1 MFRLQKYVDP
11 DRNSFAPRM
20 SPQRPS
26 SLVWPLLIT
35 LALIWGS
42 SFILMKRGLY
52 ADGVP
57 MLSPW
62 QLATVRLGV
71 AWMALSPFL
80 LRHHAYLRS
89 HFWPLFGAGLL
100 GNGIPA
106 FLFATA
112 QSRIDSSLS
121 GMLNSLTPLMTL
133 LAGLLLFGTRVR
145 GIHVMGILL
154 GLLGAAGL
162 ILVARD
168 GGPLEVNAYALLPV
182 LGTVCYGLSGNIV
195 KRHLYSLPPIATAA
209 LALTFVGPVAL
220 LLAAGSGLDDT
231 LTHVP
236 GAGKALGFVVLLAVM
251 SSALALVLWNMLL
264 QHTSAL
270 RASSVTYLMPVV
282 AIGWGLLDGE
292 VIGLRELG
300 MIALVLSGVYIVSIA
315 ERGR

>member
-1 MFRLQKYVDP
+1 M
-11 DRNSFAPRM
+11 
-20 SPQRPS
+20 
-26 SLVWPLLIT
+26 VWPLLLV

-62 QLATVRLGV
+62 QLAIVRLSV
-71 AWMALSPFL
+71 AWLVLLPFM

-89 HFWPLFGAGLL
+89 HFWALLGAGVL

-106 FLFATA
+106 LLFATA

-133 LAGLLLFGTRVR
+133 IAGVLLFGTRVR
-145 GIHVMGILL
+145 GIHMVGIGL
-154 GLLGAAGL
+154 GLVGAAGL
-162 ILVARD
+162 ILVARG
-168 GGPLEVNAYALLPV
+168 GGPLDVNAYALLPV

-209 LALTFVGPVAL
+209 LALTFVGPLSLVL
-220 LLAAGSGLDDT
+220 VAGSGLDDT
-231 LTHVP
+231 LASVP
-236 GAGKALGFVVLLAVM
+236 GSGRALGFVVLLAVM

-282 AIGWGLLDGE
+282 AIGWGVLDGE
-292 VIGLRELG
+292 SIGLRELG
-300 MIALVLSGVYIVSIA
+300 MIALVLSGVYIVGIA

>member
-1 MFRLQKYVDP
+1 
-11 DRNSFAPRM
+11 
-20 SPQRPS
+20 
-26 SLVWPLLIT
+26 
-35 LALIWGS
+35 
-42 SFILMKRGLY
+42 MKRGLY

-62 QLATVRLGV
+62 QLAIVRLSV
-71 AWMALSPFL
+71 AWLVLLPFM

-89 HFWPLFGAGLL
+89 HFWALLGAGVL

-133 LAGLLLFGTRVR
+133 IAGVLLFGTRVR
-145 GIHVMGILL
+145 GIHMVGIGL
-154 GLLGAAGL
+154 GLVGAAGL
-162 ILVARD
+162 ILVARG
-168 GGPLEVNAYALLPV
+168 GGPLDVNAYALLPV

-209 LALTFVGPVAL
+209 LALTFVGPLSLVL
-220 LLAAGSGLDDT
+220 VAGSGLDDT
-231 LTHVP
+231 LASVP
-236 GAGKALGFVVLLAVM
+236 GSGRALGFVVLLAVM

-282 AIGWGLLDGE
+282 AIGWGVLDGE
-292 VIGLRELG
+292 SIGLRELG
-300 MIALVLSGVYIVSIA
+300 MIALVLSGVYIVGIA

>member
-1 MFRLQKYVDP
+1 M
-11 DRNSFAPRM
+11 
-20 SPQRPS
+20 
-26 SLVWPLLIT
+26 VWPLLLV

-62 QLATVRLGV
+62 QLAIVRLSV
-71 AWMALSPFL
+71 AWLVLLPFM

-89 HFWPLFGAGLL
+89 HFWALLGAGVL

-133 LAGLLLFGTRVR
+133 IAGVLLFGTRVR
-145 GIHVMGILL
+145 GIHMVGIGL
-154 GLLGAAGL
+154 GLVGAAGL
-162 ILVARD
+162 ILVARG
-168 GGPLEVNAYALLPV
+168 GGPLDVNAYALLPV

-209 LALTFVGPVAL
+209 LALTFVGPLSLVL
-220 LLAAGSGLDDT
+220 VAGSGLDDT
-231 LTHVP
+231 LASVP
-236 GAGKALGFVVLLAVM
+236 GSGRALGFVVLLAVM

-282 AIGWGLLDGE
+282 AIGWGVLDGE
-292 VIGLRELG
+292 SIGLRELG
-300 MIALVLSGVYIVSIA
+300 MIALVLSGVYIVGIA